1 MNCPSCQRTLAAG
14 QQACPAC
21 GAALALPIDGALA
34 TDPQRRAEPLREL
47 PGRRKPPKERT
58 WKDEVKER
66 VDRRRQQAGGA
77 PAPGSDLPLFR
88 EPEPVSEP
96 EAPAP
101 ARPPVAEEGPRQ
113 LGTDAFRVPPAHLLE
128 LDADD
133 ERELQDRGNQLRED
147 GADEADDALLGAL
160 PAADLP
166 LRALDEVEPE
176 DERRP
181 RAPVARLFDEP
192 VEDEWPLDE
201 ASSPA
206 LPRPIERPAQLAE
219 RAQAALLDLG
229 VMAALGAVVIYFAGR
244 AAKVPLSGLQPA
256 WPYLLGY
263 LGLLGLLYA
272 AYFTGTTGQT
282 LGKMLFDL
290 RVVDT
295 AGQAPGYLRACGR
308 CALGALG
315 TLALG
320 LGLVPM
326 LFDPARRGF
335 HDRLFR
341 TRVVRPDPPSARL
354 S

>member
-1 MNCPSCQRTLAAG
+1 MNCPSCQRTLPAG

-21 GAALALPIDGALA
+21 GAALALPVDGALA

-47 PGRRKPPKERT
+47 PGRRKPPRERT

-66 VDRRRQQAGGA
+66 VDRRRQQGGA
-77 PAPGSDLPLFR
+77 STPGGDLPLFR

-96 EAPAP
+96 ADVPAP
-101 ARPPVAEEGPRQ
+101 VRPTAVEDGPRQ

-128 LDADD
+128 LDADGPQEPRRRA
-133 ERELQDRGNQLRED
+133 ERLR
-147 GADEADDALLGAL
+147 ADADDVDVALLGSL

-166 LRALDEVEPE
+166 LNALDDVEEVPL
-176 DERRP
+176 RP
-181 RAPVARLFDEP
+181 SAPAARLFDEP

-201 ASSPA
+201 ASNPA
-206 LPRPIERPAQLAE
+206 LPRPVERPAQLAE

-229 VMAALGAVVIYFAGR
+229 VMAALSAVVIYFAGR

-263 LGLLGLLYA
+263 LALLGLLYA

-295 AGQAPGYLRACGR
+295 AGQAPGYVRACGR

-341 TRVVRPDPPSARL
+341 TRVVRPDPPSARP